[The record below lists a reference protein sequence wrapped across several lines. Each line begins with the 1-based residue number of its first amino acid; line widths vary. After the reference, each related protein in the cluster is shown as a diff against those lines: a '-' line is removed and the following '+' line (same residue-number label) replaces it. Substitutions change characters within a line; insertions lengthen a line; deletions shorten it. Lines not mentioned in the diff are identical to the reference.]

1 MNNNCPKC
9 NALLNFNEENQSYEC
24 EYCKSKFSLN
34 DLKRTL
40 KDNNLEID
48 IYTCNDCGAEILVD
62 KDININSCIYCK
74 NTNISKIKLKD
85 NINSRYLIPFKLTKD
100 EAIKSLK
107 KIKNKNGLMPKKFN
121 IKKYIKDIKGLY
133 VPFRIYNCDSSGEVN
148 FECDKLTTFKS
159 NGYKY
164 IKTDKF
170 TVTRGGNI
178 SFENVLVNG
187 SKNFKINVMD
197 AIEPYNYNEVTPFDY
212 SHLSGYITE
221 QYSLPK
227 TKLKKD
233 ATTLIKNLFIEEMK
247 KDIKGYDNIT
257 EIDNSINVYNF
268 KSSYILL
275 PVWFL
280 NIKYKNEIYTF
291 AINGQTGKVS
301 GKVPIDTKK
310 TIVLLISL
318 FIIVFAI
325 LVLLNFLR
333 VML

>member
-9 NALLNFNEENQSYEC
+9 NALLNFNEENQNYEC
-24 EYCKSKFSLN
+24 GYCRSKFSLN
-34 DLKRTL
+34 DLKTTV
-40 KDNNLEID
+40 KNNSMEVD
-48 IYTCNDCGAEILVD
+48 VYTCNDCGAEILVD

-74 NTNISKIKLKD
+74 NINILKTKIEESLNSK
-85 NINSRYLIPFKLTKD
+85 YLIPFKVTKD
-100 EAIKSLK
+100 EAIKKLK
-107 KIKNKNGLMPKKFN
+107 KENSLIPKKFN
-121 IKKYIKDIKGLY
+121 IKKYIKDVKGLY

-170 TVTRGGNI
+170 AITRGGNM

-187 SKNFKINVMD
+187 SKNFENYIMHS
-197 AIEPYNYNEVTPFDY
+197 IEPYDYKEVMPFDY
-212 SHLSGYITE
+212 SNLSGYITE
-221 QYSLPK
+221 KYSLPK

-233 ATTLIKNLFIEEMK
+233 ATALIKNLFIDEMK
-247 KDIKGYDNIT
+247 KDIKGYNNIT

-301 GKVPIDTKK
+301 GKVPIDIKK
-310 TIVLLISL
+310 NIILLISL
-318 FIIVFAI
+318 FIITFVI

-333 VML
+333 VVI